1 MVMAPRPSD
10 AVKIATPD
18 SGDRFSPNEKAISFG
33 EVVDNIIGNELD
45 DYNLEEDSQF
55 CHLSINEADGFM
67 EDNELENPNSH
78 LYRLLT
84 VNNGMLQ
91 PPR

>member
-18 SGDRFSPNEKAISFG
+18 SGG